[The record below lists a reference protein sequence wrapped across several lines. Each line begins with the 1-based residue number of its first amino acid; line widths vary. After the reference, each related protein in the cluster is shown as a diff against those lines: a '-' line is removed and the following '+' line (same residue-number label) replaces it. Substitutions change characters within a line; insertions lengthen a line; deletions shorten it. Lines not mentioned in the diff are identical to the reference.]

1 LNQEDEEMAGIIR
14 RIIRA
19 GGYRIAMKVA
29 KSVPL
34 VGTALAVGLIGF
46 EIKKKGIARGLVNTA
61 LDATPVVGLIK
72 NTIEMFTGDWLPD
85 KATGRRGDGATG
97 RQGDR
102 VTRLGDK
109 GTDR

>member
-1 LNQEDEEMAGIIR
+1 MAGIVR

-19 GGYRIAMKVA
+19 GGYRIAMRAA

-34 VGTALAVGLIGF
+34 VGTAVAVGLIGY

-72 NTIEMFTGDWLPD
+72 NAIEIFTGDWLPD
-85 KATGRRGDGATG
+85 KETR
-97 RQGDR
+97 RQGDKGIR
-102 VTRLGDK
+102 RQGDDK
-109 GTDR
+109 

>member
-1 LNQEDEEMAGIIR
+1 MAGIVR
-14 RIIRA
+14 RIMRA

-29 KSVPL
+29 KAVPL
-34 VGTALAVGLIGF
+34 VGAAVAVGLIGY

-85 KATGRRGDGATG
+85 KATGRRGDGETG
-97 RQGDR
+97 RRGDGE
-102 VTRLGDK
+102 TEG
-109 GTDR
+109 

>member
-1 LNQEDEEMAGIIR
+1 MAGILR

-19 GGYRIAMKVA
+19 GGYRIAMRAA

-34 VGTALAVGLIGF
+34 VGTAVAVGLIGY

-85 KATGRRGDGATG
+85 KEKRDGATGRRGDGAI
-97 RQGDR
+97 
-102 VTRLGDK
+102 
-109 GTDR
+109 

>member
-1 LNQEDEEMAGIIR
+1 MAGILQ

-19 GGYRIAMKVA
+19 GSYRIGMKAA

-34 VGTALAVGLIGF
+34 VGTVVAVGLIGY

-72 NTIEMFTGDWLPD
+72 NAIEMFTGDWLPD
-85 KATGRRGDGATG
+85 KKPAGSQLREVN
-97 RQGDR
+97 RQDR
-102 VTRLGDK
+102 QDFSGFT
-109 GTDR
+109 

>member
-1 LNQEDEEMAGIIR
+1 LNREDEEMAGIMR

-19 GGYRIAMKVA
+19 GGYRIAMRAA

-34 VGTALAVGLIGF
+34 VGTAVAVGLIGY

-85 KATGRRGDGATG
+85 KKTARSQLREVN
-97 RQGDR
+97 RQDCQDR
-102 VTRLGDK
+102 SCQS
-109 GTDR
+109 

>member
-1 LNQEDEEMAGIIR
+1 MAGIVR

-19 GGYRIAMKVA
+19 GGYRIAMKAA

-34 VGTALAVGLIGF
+34 VGTAVAVGLIGY

-72 NTIEMFTGDWLPD
+72 NTIELFTGDWLPD
-85 KATGRRGDGATG
+85 RKKRQQGDGAMGRRGDEASS
-97 RQGDR
+97 Q
-102 VTRLGDK
+102 
-109 GTDR
+109 